1 MKWMIRTG
9 STPAERTRLRVV
21 YAMAGTVFFMPLNLF
36 IMEGFFII
44 ALGLGLYYCKKYP
57 KLPLRQSPLSLP
69 AVGFALVAFL
79 SLVGSPHFLLGTA
92 FYAFTVLQYL
102 VLYFGILLFVRHSWE
117 RRLLFS
123 TLLLSAF
130 VVALYGLYQYAHMLT
145 LHEAE
150 WVDNSAFPMLRRR
163 MYSTL
168 YNPNLL
174 SAFLL
179 IIMSA
184 AASMM
189 ICTRHRWHHVMYLAF
204 FAILTLCLILT
215 YSRGAWLSVC
225 ALIFFFGLFWD
236 KRVWLLFLA
245 GPLILAFYHGGVADR
260 LMSIS
265 ATAKRTRPF
274 PCAWTCGRQPL
285 PCLSTIPSWAL
296 AGAPSN
302 TSIPSIMN

>member
-1 MKWMIRTG
+1 MKWMIRTD
-9 STPAERTRLRVV
+9 STPAERARLRVV

-123 TLLLSAF
+123 MLLLSAF

-225 ALIFFFGLFWD
+225 ALIFFFGL
-236 KRVWLLFLA
+236 
-245 GPLILAFYHGGVADR
+245 
-260 LMSIS
+260 ST
-265 ATAKRTRPF
+265 TAASPT
-274 PCAWTCGRQPL
+274 A
-285 PCLSTIPSWAL
+285 
-296 AGAPSN
+296 
-302 TSIPSIMN
+302 